1 MPALTVW
8 CYGTPL
14 GATAGS
20 VRLRRLEQVRALE
33 VIDAI
38 TVSWAPGAHR
48 PRVTRLWPPPEVTPR
63 EPSILVALLRTA
75 IGASHSGDPLPPDV
89 ADRLAATERLFPG
102 TSALLV
108 LSEAADLS
116 VVVPA
121 VRQRIVS
128 GDVTLL
134 RAELPDGGPALLRAA
149 VGLEPSGPTD

>member
-1 MPALTVW
+1 MI
-8 CYGTPL
+8 
-14 GATAGS
+14 
-20 VRLRRLEQVRALE
+20 RF
-33 VIDAI
+33 
-38 TVSWAPGAHR
+38 
-48 PRVTRLWPPPEVTPR
+48 
-63 EPSILVALLRTA
+63 LRTSLTGSPRPA
-75 IGASHSGDPLPPDV
+75 WTRRCSKQSPSDSS
-89 ADRLAATERLFPG
+89 RG